1 MTKAQARMALVAVFL
16 VLGSGSACLREES
29 GADTPERGSP
39 QTASVGP
46 AALPVPAVNQSAAP
60 AEIEALEAKVIRV
73 FESAGPGVV
82 NITGRSIS
90 YDFFMNAI
98 PQEGSGS
105 GFVYDKQGHIV
116 TNFHVVQG
124 ADELYVTFP
133 DGTAVPAQIAG
144 ADPSND
150 LAVLKVDT
158 SSDRLH
164 VIPLGE
170 SENLQVGRFV
180 VAIGN
185 PFGLDSTLTTGVVSS
200 LERIIQSPAGPFI
213 GEIIQT
219 DAAINP
225 GNSGGPLLD
234 LAGSVVGVNSMIY
247 SPSRA
252 SAGIGFAIP
261 TSTVKRVVPE
271 LIARGRYAHPY
282 LGANLWTVGPAY
294 AEALNQVG
302 ARIPAEGGLLIAD
315 VVRSG
320 PADRA
325 DLRGGQ
331 RLIRLGNLRIP
342 VGGDVI
348 TGIDGEPVRDVRD
361 VNVLLETRKRV
372 GETVAVTIVREGQE
386 MDVDVVLG
394 ERPE

>member
-1 MTKAQARMALVAVFL
+1 
-16 VLGSGSACLREES
+16 
-29 GADTPERGSP
+29 
-39 QTASVGP
+39 
-46 AALPVPAVNQSAAP
+46 
-60 AEIEALEAKVIRV
+60 
-73 FESAGPGVV
+73 
-82 NITGRSIS
+82 
-90 YDFFMNAI
+90 
-98 PQEGSGS
+98 
-105 GFVYDKQGHIV
+105 
-116 TNFHVVQG
+116 
-124 ADELYVTFP
+124 
-133 DGTAVPAQIAG
+133 
-144 ADPSND
+144 
-150 LAVLKVDT
+150 
-158 SSDRLH
+158 
-164 VIPLGE
+164 
-170 SENLQVGRFV
+170 
-180 VAIGN
+180 
-185 PFGLDSTLTTGVVSS
+185 
-200 LERIIQSPAGPFI
+200 
-213 GEIIQT
+213 
-219 DAAINP
+219 
-225 GNSGGPLLD
+225 
-234 LAGSVVGVNSMIY
+234 MIY

-325 DLRGGQ
+325 GLRGGQ

>member
-16 VLGSGSACLREES
+16 VLGSGPACVWEES

-133 DGTAVPAQIAG
+133 DGTAVLAQIAG

-150 LAVLKVDT
+150 LAVIKVDT

-234 LAGSVVGVNSMIY
+234 LAGNVVGVNSMIY

-271 LIARGRYAHPY
+271 LIARGRYPHPY

-294 AEALNQVG
+294 AEALNQVD

-325 DLRGGQ
+325 GLRGGQ

-348 TGIDGEPVRDVRD
+348 TAIDGEPVRDVRD
-361 VNVLLETRKRV
+361 VNVSLETRKRV

>member
-16 VLGSGSACLREES
+16 VLGSGPACLREES

-133 DGTAVPAQIAG
+133 DGTVVPAQIAG

-185 PFGLDSTLTTGVVSS
+185 PFGLDRTLTTGVVSS
-200 LERIIQSPAGPFI
+200 LGRIIQSPAGPFI

-302 ARIPAEGGLLIAD
+302 ARIPAEGGLLIDD

-325 DLRGGQ
+325 GLRGGQ